1 MKKAAQRSVQENGQ
15 SQEAQ
20 GVARPMD
27 VEGSMQYLAQ
37 HGHEKSGNDVIFSWF
52 ARYQQAAA
60 AGADAI
66 NGTVGALLEDSGEL
80 AINQVVDAALR
91 VAPAV
96 EFSAYAPLKGLPP
109 FLDLAVS
116 LALGDHRSTLEEL
129 GVFSGSTA
137 TPGGS
142 GALYLAASNFAER
155 GDAVLLRDRHWGPYG
170 GFLRGCQLNTAT
182 YPLIPGTENPSHPL
196 LDLASFREALETLAN
211 SQSTVMTWLNDP
223 AHNPTGLSLPPES
236 RFALLNAFME
246 SAARHEHVGHTL
258 LIDAAYHL
266 YADEPHG
273 WAETVAEAL
282 EAGLPW
288 PENML
293 ICFAVSLSK
302 SHTIYGLRTGALV
315 YLHPEEKSV
324 SRINDVMGV
333 TGRQTWSAA
342 PRVAQHVLSEL
353 HSSQE
358 GGQAWSDERD
368 RLATL
373 LSQRRQ
379 RFVEA
384 CSAHGVNINPSH
396 DGFFAWYECE
406 QPAKVAEACAQHH
419 VYLVPLSGGVRI
431 GLCAIPTPQ
440 VERVAEVL
448 AKVVGAKQ

>member
-1 MKKAAQRSVQENGQ
+1 MKKAAEASVRDNGQ

-27 VEGSMQYLAQ
+27 VEGGMQYLAQ

-116 LALGDHRSTLEEL
+116 LALGEHRSTLENL
-129 GVFSGSTA
+129 GVCSGATA

-155 GDAVLLRDRHWGPYG
+155 GDSVLLRDRHWGPYG
-170 GFLRGCQLNTAT
+170 GFLKGCQLNLAT
-182 YPLIPGTENPSHPL
+182 YPLLPVSENPANPL
-196 LDLASFREALETLAN
+196 LDIVSFSAELEALAT

-223 AHNPTGLSLPPES
+223 AHNPTGLTLPPES

-246 SAARHEHVGHTL
+246 SATRHEHVGHTL

-273 WAETVAEAL
+273 WAETLAEAL
-282 EAGLPW
+282 DAGLPW

-315 YLHPEEKSV
+315 YLHPEQESV
-324 SRINDVMGV
+324 ARLNDVMGV

-342 PRVAQHVLSEL
+342 PRVAQHVLSQL
-353 HSSQE
+353 HASPE

-368 RLATL
+368 RVALL
-373 LSQRRQ
+373 LSERRQ
-379 RFVEA
+379 RFVAA
-384 CSAHGVNINPSH
+384 CATHGVNINPSH

-406 QPAKVAEACAQHH
+406 EPGAVAEACAQHH

-431 GLCAIPTPQ
+431 GLCAIPTRQ

-448 AKVVGAKQ
+448 AQVVGAKQ